1 MYAVLI
7 SVLLQV
13 NHPPPVPGMQ
23 DQESR
28 FVREMVLRRMEQQR
42 QHPQKSIEQQW
53 ADKEAAVQQTL
64 FVSRFNNLLKKLRTF
79 IDGYNAGKVDVKAV
93 EDVQRAWSQVQKD
106 GWFKKDAAR
115 QVPAEPVVAS
125 CEESTIEAGTEP

>member
-13 NHPPPVPGMQ
+13 NNPPPVPGMQ

-28 FVREMVLRRMEQQR
+28 FVREMMLRRMEEQR

-53 ADKEAAVQQTL
+53 VEKEAAVQQTL
-64 FVSRFNNLLKKLRTF
+64 FVNRFNNLLKKLRTF

-93 EDVQRAWSQVQKD
+93 EDVQKAWNQVQKD

-115 QVPAEPVVAS
+115 QAVAEPVVTS
-125 CEESTIEAGTEP
+125 CEESAIEAGTEP